1 MKLNENK
8 SNQIPTPPFG
18 GQSPP
23 LVGGKSFPSLRGR
36 RGRGFSCKKSPWQ
49 RATRGWLDF
58 RQVRPPRMGAAGCSP
73 VELACLA
80 CKLASKPHRWVVRGG
95 AGPRIRRLVTFARHV
110 VQADTCSLAVSG
122 QETRH
127 VRSGGGTTAHPLRGA
142 STPWTSGVS
151 QGASTRT
158 HTCLLA
164 WDFPSQGGDSPTL
177 GEIPWHYKN
186 MNREKETYINAMQK
200 NKEEGRRRTRHTNK
214 SKDSTQEKKRTTT
227 STTYCVTRSSE
238 REAMLNLKELG
249 LQQCHHRQ

>member
-1 MKLNENK
+1 MELNKNK
-8 SNQIPTPPFG
+8 SNQSAIPPLGQTPPLWGGSLFLPFG
-18 GQSPP
+18 EGEEGAL
-23 LVGGKSFPSLRGR
+23 LV
-36 RGRGFSCKKSPWQ
+36 KKSPWQ

-58 RQVRPPRMGAAGCSP
+58 RQVRLPRMGAAGCSP
-73 VELACLA
+73 DELACLA

-110 VQADTCSLAVSG
+110 VQTDTCSLAVSG

-142 STPWTSGVS
+142 STPWRSGVS

-177 GEIPWHYKN
+177 GEIPWHYRTSTERKKLTL
-186 MNREKETYINAMQK
+186 MQCKRTEEKEG
-200 NKEEGRRRTRHTNK
+200 E
-214 SKDSTQEKKRTTT
+214 
-227 STTYCVTRSSE
+227 
-238 REAMLNLKELG
+238 
-249 LQQCHHRQ
+249 